1 MSFVETQ
8 PPMSQTNQRILNA
21 VKGGLPKAR
30 RTIFWLLKLIIP
42 ISLGVRL
49 LQYSGLLDYV
59 SVVLN
64 PLFHAVG
71 LPGASSIAFVCSIFM
86 PLYAPIAIIG
96 TMGLTVR
103 QMTILAIM
111 CLISHNT
118 LVESAVQKRTG
129 SSYFFVLGLR
139 ISMSFL
145 AAFVWNLMLPENL
158 GGAVMSVISQ
168 DAVTNLSQ
176 VLLVWAKGAVE
187 LCLKMAI
194 IVTALMILQRLLE
207 EFHIMDL
214 ISRFCAPMM
223 RFMGLSRNCSFLWF
237 VANIVGLTYGSA
249 ILIEQVEDQKISR
262 SDARMLN
269 NHLAISHSLLE
280 DSLIFVAIG
289 VPAFWITI
297 PRVLLAIIVV
307 WVIRGASALIR

>member
-1 MSFVETQ
+1 M
-8 PPMSQTNQRILNA
+8 PQTNQRILNA
-21 VKGGLPKAR
+21 IKGGLPKAR
-30 RTIFWLLKLIIP
+30 HTIFWLLKLIIP

-64 PLFHAVG
+64 PLFQAVG

-139 ISMSFL
+139 ICMSFL

-158 GGAVMSVISQ
+158 GGAVLSAVSQ
-168 DAVTNLSQ
+168 NVATDLSQ

-187 LCLKMAI
+187 LCLKMAV
-194 IVTALMILQRLLE
+194 IVTVLMILQRLLE

-223 RFMGLSRNCSFLWF
+223 RFMGLSKNCSFLWF

-262 SDARMLN
+262 TDARMLN

-289 VPAFWITI
+289 VPAFWIII
-297 PRVLLAIIVV
+297 PRMLLAIIVV
-307 WVIRGASALIR
+307 WVIRGISALVR